1 MESLTNLPTPVKA
14 LLAFLTGTSVLGA
27 LAMIDGKLAL
37 IGAAGMLVLA
47 LLFGLFLLVLKL
59 LDRKKSAAMAG
70 SLQSQ
75 SGSVPSSINDP
86 LKRAKLQALRTSFEK
101 GVEKFTSAGKD
112 LYKLPWFAIVGEPG
126 SGKSEAI
133 RRSNVGFPPGLQD
146 ELQGA
151 GGTINMNWWFA
162 NQAVFL
168 DTAGKL
174 IFEEVRPGEN
184 SEWQEFL
191 HLLKR
196 TRPNCPINGL
206 LLVIPTDSL
215 IKDNADDVARKAG
228 KLAQQLDTIQ
238 RSLDIRFPVFV
249 LITKSDLLNGFREF
263 FEEFSDVQSQHQ
275 MLGWSNPADRDEPFR
290 PEQLQQHFEVVLEK
304 LRRRRLG
311 LLKDPVARQPNLRRT
326 DEIDALYCFP
336 QSLSLIIPRLHRYLE
351 TIFSVGEWSSKPLF
365 LRGIY
370 FTSSMRE
377 GHALDQELS
386 ELLGRPL
393 EDLMPESGTAWERE
407 RAYFLRDLFLEK
419 VFREKGLV
427 TRASNTKRL
436 IRQRQGLL
444 FGLGTLALMGF
455 LAFSFYQHRSLE
467 ESVGIHESLWR
478 GAARDWTTA
487 KWNPV
492 VKGDFSG
499 STDYRYLG
507 DQPVDSYRDVREL
520 QNKSL
525 LDIHE
530 NLHHLAAAPVE
541 TGWVFKPLVGL
552 SHIQGDR
559 QKAQE
564 IVFKASVVSPVL
576 TAARQ
581 KMLNAEDAVPTDP
594 AKASE
599 ALLQEAR
606 ALTALLRLEADALQA
621 PDSIETV
628 PPYFNTLLEYS
639 LGKTA
644 RDEERVAVLLS
655 NTYEKQSWPPVWAAR
670 GSGSLAENAPVARG
684 VERLKTLAGQTR
696 ATHKK
701 HLDLIKELLEALREF
716 QRKEHDLNIKP
727 TLASKSDPSLRE
739 AMEELLADLGRK
751 KKNLEEKL
759 KEAFALGL
767 LSEKPDAPNSS
778 LALSYKGVV
787 AGGKAESGEAF
798 ALVHKACAGRLG
810 DSQHKLF
817 LEVDQALKS
826 QRAELDKL
834 LEEALSNEELEMLKG
849 LDSSHLADSG
859 DHVRRNYELRWDLYQ
874 RCHGQ
879 LQLDKLFKDLIGSEW
894 KEALQLKTRFQDV
907 TGLVQKNRDKFK
919 ETFDACEYF
928 LSMALR
934 GGNDL
939 VIDAY
944 IAEVR
949 KKVGA
954 ALQFPLIWPPSGKTL
969 SQKEIREAGGLMENI
984 RRDIAAEWV
993 QTLDPAQRDRLLRL
1007 PNQFAS
1013 VDRFRAVLTG
1023 ADGSPGTVTV
1033 SLLSYN
1039 EQPDKQ
1045 ALGKWRAVVVGGRVQ
1060 PTSVASNT
1068 EIGRFPLDSDFSA
1081 TFKEYSD
1088 GGGISK
1094 TVSGGGNW
1102 SLFKLLKQGA
1112 RARQLDGGRHIQLAL
1127 AVEGMSISFEFSFE
1141 KPLPDLESWP
1151 TRDKLGL

>member
-1 MESLTNLPTPVKA
+1 
-14 LLAFLTGTSVLGA
+14 
-27 LAMIDGKLAL
+27 
-37 IGAAGMLVLA
+37 MLVLG
-47 LLFGLFLLVLKL
+47 LLIGLFVLVLRL
-59 LDRKKSAAMAG
+59 MDRKKSAAMAG
-70 SLQSQ
+70 SLQNQ
-75 SGSVPSSINDP
+75 SGAVPSSINDP
-86 LKRAKLQALRTSFEK
+86 LKRAKLQALRSSFEK

-151 GGTINMNWWFA
+151 GGTINRNWWFA

-228 KLAQQLDTIQ
+228 KLAQQLDIIQ

-290 PEQLQQHFEVVLEK
+290 PEQLQQHFETVLDK
-304 LRRRRLG
+304 LRKRRLG

-336 QSLSLIIPRLHRYLE
+336 QSLSLIVPRLHRYLE

-393 EDLMPESGTAWERE
+393 EDLMPENGTAWERE

-444 FGLGTLALMGF
+444 FGLGTLALTGF

-467 ESVGIHESLWR
+467 ESVGVHEALWR
-478 GAARDWTTA
+478 GAAKDWTPA
-487 KWNPV
+487 KWSPL
-492 VKGDFSG
+492 VKSDFSG

-507 DQPVDSYRDVREL
+507 DQPVDSYRDVRDL
-520 QNKSL
+520 QHKSL
-525 LDIHE
+525 LDVHE
-530 NLHHLAAAPVE
+530 SLQHLAAARVE

-552 SHIQGDR
+552 SNIQGDR

-564 IVFKASVVSPVL
+564 IAFKASVVSPVL

-581 KMLNAEDAVPTDP
+581 KMLNTEDSVSKDP

-599 ALLQEAR
+599 VLLQEAS
-606 ALTALLRLEADALQA
+606 ALTSLLRLEADALQA
-621 PDSIETV
+621 PDSLETV
-628 PPYFNTLLEYS
+628 PPYFNSLLAYA
-639 LGKTA
+639 LGRPV
-644 RDEERVAVLLS
+644 RDEERIARLLA
-655 NTYEKQSWPPVWAAR
+655 NTYEKQPWPPVWAAR

-684 VERLKTLAGQTR
+684 VERLRTLAGHTR

-701 HLDLIKELLEALREF
+701 NLDLIKELLEVLREF
-716 QRKEHDLNIKP
+716 QRKEHDLNVKP
-727 TLASKSDPSLRE
+727 TLAAKSDPALRE
-739 AMEELLADLGRK
+739 AMDALLSQLGQK
-751 KKNLEEKL
+751 KKELDAKL

-767 LSEKPDAPNSS
+767 LGEKPDAPNAS
-778 LALSYKGVV
+778 LAASYKATV
-787 AGGKAESGEAF
+787 ASGKAEAGEAF

-817 LEVDQALKS
+817 LEVDQALKA
-826 QRAELDKL
+826 QRAELDAL
-834 LEEALSNEELEMLKG
+834 LEEALSNEDSELLKG
-849 LDSSHLADSG
+849 LDASHLADSG

-879 LQLDKLFKDLIGSEW
+879 LQLDQLFKDMVGSEW
-894 KEALQLKTRFQDV
+894 KDALQLKTRLQDV
-907 TGLVQKNRDKFK
+907 SGLIHKNREKFK
-919 ETFDACEYF
+919 ESF

-934 GGNDL
+934 GGNDI

-944 IAEVR
+944 LAEVR

-954 ALQFPLIWPPSGKTL
+954 ALQFPLVWPPTGKVLT
-969 SQKEIREAGGLMENI
+969 QKEILGSGLLMENI
-984 RRDIAAEWV
+984 RKDLAAEWV
-993 QTLDPAQRDRLLRL
+993 QALEPAQRDRLLRI
-1007 PNQFAS
+1007 PNQFAP
-1013 VDRFRAVLTG
+1013 VDRFRAALTG
-1023 ADGSPGTVTV
+1023 ADGSPGSVTV
-1033 SLLSYN
+1033 SLLNYN

-1045 ALGKWRAVVVGGRVQ
+1045 ALGKWRSVVVGGRVQ
-1060 PTSVASNT
+1060 STSVPSNT

-1088 GGGISK
+1088 GGGNSK

-1112 RARQLDGGRHIQLAL
+1112 RAKQLDGGRRLQLAL
-1127 AVEGMSISFEFSFE
+1127 PVDGLSISFEFTFE